1 LRILEPVSDVE
12 REMLLP
18 ASPDEVWESLADP
31 ERLSEW
37 FGADVEGRIE
47 PGEVLTFTDADGTQ
61 RRAIVE
67 FVEPGQRLVF
77 RYLPFEKTPDGASRR
92 RESSRV
98 AIHIEP
104 YDGETVIRIT
114 ETRVGSAGTPRPQIG
129 FHSRARA

>member
-1 LRILEPVSDVE
+1 MSDVE
-12 REMLLP
+12 REVLLP
-18 ASPDEVWESLADP
+18 AAPDEVWESLTDP

-37 FGADVEGRIE
+37 FGAEVTGRVE
-47 PGEVLTFTDADGTQ
+47 PGEVVTFTHPDGTQ

-67 FVEPGQRLVF
+67 IAEPEQRLVF
-77 RYLPFEKTPDGASRR
+77 RYLPFETTPDERTRR

-104 YDGETVIRIT
+104 FDAQTVIRIT

-129 FHSRARA
+129 FHARARA